1 MEELENQLRGTRRQ
15 MRNLQNLLRKRED
28 TIIGLRVELRTVP
41 QQFEIEGQRMNE
53 MRSLIKRN
61 RRKARE
67 LFNCFFNDQL
77 MLEDTFSLAIPFAEQ
92 IRDFIWTV
100 SQQRI

>member
-1 MEELENQLRGTRRQ
+1 MEELENQLSDTRRQ
-15 MRNLQNLLRKRED
+15 MKHLQNLLRKRED
-28 TIIGLRVELRTVP
+28 TIIRLRVEMRTKP
-41 QQFEIEGQRMNE
+41 QQLEIEGQRLYEVRMLL
-53 MRSLIKRN
+53 RQN

-67 LFNCFFNDQL
+67 LLNCFFNDQL
-77 MLEDTFSLAIPFAEQ
+77 MFGATFSLAIPFAEQ